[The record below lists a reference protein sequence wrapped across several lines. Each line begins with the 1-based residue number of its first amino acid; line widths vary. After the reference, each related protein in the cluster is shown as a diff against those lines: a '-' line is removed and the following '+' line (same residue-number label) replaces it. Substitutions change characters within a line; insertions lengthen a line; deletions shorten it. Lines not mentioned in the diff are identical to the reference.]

1 MPFKVDIKESNL
13 FETDDDKKML
23 KTMLKQHVVV
33 VTFTKKDGSERIMNC
48 TLQEDLIP
56 IKVVS
61 ESANTSNVTIRTV
74 NDDVVPVY
82 DIDAKG
88 WRSFRWDSVK
98 SVQW

>member
-1 MPFKVDIKESNL
+1 MAFKVDIKESNL

-82 DIDAKG
+82 DIDAKD

>member
-1 MPFKVDIKESNL
+1 MAFKVDIKESNL

>member
-13 FETDDDKKML
+13 FETDDDKKLL

>member
-13 FETDDDKKML
+13 FETDDDKKLL

-82 DIDAKG
+82 DIDAKD

>member
-82 DIDAKG
+82 DIDAKD